1 MKHPNVSKLFQSVM
15 ALFFLAVTA
24 VGAMNDHVILITI
37 DGGAAYYLQ
46 DPAAPLPTLRKL
58 AAQGATA
65 EGMKVSNPSITWP
78 NHTTL
83 VTGVHPEKHSVLFNG
98 VLLRPGD
105 GLGVSVDPK
114 RDKSDLVAVPTLYDQ
129 LHEKGYRTAG
139 INWPCTRNSGTL
151 DIDFPDTPDMLA
163 YTTPKLLDELVAE
176 GVLADKNVTNFNRQS
191 APVRDQIWTAAATHV
206 IRTRKPNFMMFHL
219 LITDGI
225 QHKHGPRTMAAYTA
239 LAMADSAL
247 RDVLSALDQAGIR
260 ERTTIFVVADHGFE
274 TSTNIIHPNVL
285 LRRGGLLE
293 TNLVSVNP
301 PRFKARVQTVAE
313 GGTSFVYFNNP
324 ETKRADRAKALQLFR
339 EMEGIAD
346 ILEPDSFA
354 RLGLPD
360 PKKNARMAEMILVPK
375 PRHAFSNNTSGDE
388 VSTPVT
394 LTAGSPGNHGY
405 LSSNTNMNAMF
416 VAAGRGIKRGARL
429 GVIDNRDVAPTIAHL
444 LGEKLSGADG
454 EVLREILE

>member
-1 MKHPNVSKLFQSVM
+1 MNTRFVPLLVCASLLFCAQVAVSS
-15 ALFFLAVTA
+15 T
-24 VGAMNDHVILITI
+24 NHHVILITI

-98 VLLRPGD
+98 VLVRPGA

-114 RDKSDLVAVPTLYDQ
+114 RDKSDLVAVPTLYDL
-129 LHEKGYRTAG
+129 LHKKGYRTAG

-151 DIDFPDTPDMLA
+151 DIDFPDVPDMIN
-163 YTTPKLLDELVAE
+163 YTTPKLLDELVAD
-176 GVLADKNVTNFNRQS
+176 GILANKSATNFNRQS

-239 LAMADSAL
+239 LAMADSHL
-247 RDVLSALDQAGIR
+247 RDILSALDEAGIR
-260 ERTTIFVVADHGFE
+260 ARTTLFVVADHGFE
-274 TSTNIIHPNVL
+274 STTNIIHPNVV
-285 LRRGGLLE
+285 LRKHGLLD
-293 TNLVSVNP
+293 TNLVSTNP
-301 PRFKARVQTVAE
+301 ARFKARVQTVAE
-313 GGTSFVYFNNP
+313 GGTSLVYFNEHITKP
-324 ETKRADRAKALQLFR
+324 EERARVLQLLR
-339 EMEGIAD
+339 EMEGVAD
-346 ILEPDSFA
+346 VLEPDTFA
-354 RLGLPD
+354 ELGLPD
-360 PKKNARMAEMILVPK
+360 PKKNPQMGDLILVAK
-375 PRHAFSNNTSGDE
+375 PRHGFSNNAGGDE
-388 VSTPVT
+388 VTSPVT

-405 LSSNTNMNAMF
+405 LSSNTNMNALF
-416 VAAGRGIKRGARL
+416 VAAGRGIKRGVKL
-429 GVIDNRDVAPTIAHL
+429 GVIDNRTVAPTIAHL
-444 LGEKLSGADG
+444 LGEGLPNADG
-454 EVLREILE
+454 KVLVEILE

>member
-1 MKHPNVSKLFQSVM
+1 MTKHSLPAFRLFVTISAV
-15 ALFFLAVTA
+15 LFFAQVASSST
-24 VGAMNDHVILITI
+24 NHHVILITI

-98 VLLRPGD
+98 VLVRPGV

-114 RDKSDLVAVPTLYDQ
+114 RDKSDLVAVPTLYDL
-129 LHEKGYRTAG
+129 LHKKGYRTAG

-151 DIDFPDTPDMLA
+151 DIDFPDTPDTIA
-163 YTTPKLLDELVAE
+163 YTTPKLLDELVAD
-176 GVLADKNVTNFNRQS
+176 GILADKNVTNFTRQS
-191 APVRDQIWTAAATHV
+191 APSRDQVWTAAATHV
-206 IRTRKPNFMMFHL
+206 IRTRQPNFMMFHL

-247 RDVLSALDQAGIR
+247 RDILSALDQAGIR
-260 ERTTIFVVADHGFE
+260 DRTTIFVVADHGFE
-274 TSTNIIHPNVL
+274 RTTNIIHPNVL
-285 LRRGGLLE
+285 LRKHGLLD
-293 TNLVSVNP
+293 TNLVSTNP
-301 PRFKARVQTVAE
+301 ARFKSSVQTVAE
-313 GGTSFVYFNNP
+313 GGTSLVYFNEHVTKP
-324 ETKRADRAKALQLFR
+324 EERARVLQLLR
-339 EMEGIAD
+339 EMEVLEAD
-346 ILEPDSFA
+346 TFA
-354 RLGLPD
+354 GLGLPD
-360 PKKNARMAEMILVPK
+360 PAKNRQMADLILVPK
-375 PRHAFSNNTSGDE
+375 PRHGFSNNAGGDE
-388 VSTPVT
+388 VTSPVT

-416 VAAGRGIKRGARL
+416 VAAGR
-429 GVIDNRDVAPTIAHL
+429 
-444 LGEKLSGADG
+444 
-454 EVLREILE
+454 

>member
-1 MKHPNVSKLFQSVM
+1 MNTRFVPFLVC
-15 ALFFLAVTA
+15 AAIFFCARVASSST
-24 VGAMNDHVILITI
+24 NHHVILITI

-58 AAQGATA
+58 AGQGATA

-98 VLLRPGD
+98 VLVRPGA

-114 RDKSDLVAVPTLYDQ
+114 RDKSDLVAVPTLYDL
-129 LHEKGYRTAG
+129 LHKKGYRTAG

-151 DIDFPDTPDMLA
+151 DIDFPDTPDMIN
-163 YTTPKLLDELVAE
+163 YTTPKLLDELVAD
-176 GVLADKNVTNFNRQS
+176 GILADKNVTNFNRQS

-239 LAMADSAL
+239 LAMADSHL
-247 RDVLSALDQAGIR
+247 RDILSALDQAGIR
-260 ERTTIFVVADHGFE
+260 DRTTLFIVADHGFE
-274 TSTNIIHPNVL
+274 STTNIIHPNVL
-285 LRRGGLLE
+285 LRKYGLLE
-293 TNLVSVNP
+293 TNLVSTNP

-313 GGTSFVYFNNP
+313 GGTSLVYFNEHITKP
-324 ETKRADRAKALQLFR
+324 EERARVLQLLR
-339 EMEGIAD
+339 ELEGVAEV
-346 ILEPDSFA
+346 LEPDAFA
-354 RLGLPD
+354 GLGLPD
-360 PKKNARMAEMILVPK
+360 PKKNPQMADLILVPK
-375 PRHAFSNNTSGDE
+375 PRHGFSNIASGDE
-388 VSTPVT
+388 VVTAVT
-394 LTAGSPGNHGY
+394 LTAGSLGNPGY

-416 VAAGRGIKRGARL
+416 VAAGRGIKRGAKL
-429 GVIDNRDVAPTIAHL
+429 GVIDNRNVAPTIAHL
-444 LGEKLSGADG
+444 LGEGLPNADG
-454 EVLREILE
+454 KVLVEILE

>member
-1 MKHPNVSKLFQSVM
+1 MQPTNPFRFAIPLAVL
-15 ALFFLAVTA
+15 FLAVVATA
-24 VGAMNDHVILITI
+24 ATNHHVILITI

-58 AAQGATA
+58 AAQGAMA

-98 VLLRPGD
+98 VLVRPGA

-114 RDKSDLVAVPTLYDQ
+114 RNKSDLVAVPTLYDL

-151 DIDFPDTPDMLA
+151 DIDFPDTPDMIN
-163 YTTPKLLDELVAE
+163 YTTSKLLDELVAE
-176 GVLADKNVTNFNRQS
+176 GVLADKNSTNFNRQS

-206 IRTRKPNFMMFHL
+206 IRTRKPNFLMFHM

-239 LAMADSAL
+239 LAMADFAL
-247 RDVLSALDQAGIR
+247 RDVLSALDEAGIR
-260 ERTTIFVVADHGFE
+260 DRTTIFIVADHGFE
-274 TSTNIIHPNVL
+274 SSTNIIHPNVL
-285 LRRGGLLE
+285 LRKHGLLD
-293 TNLVSVNP
+293 TNLVSATP

-313 GGTSFVYFNNP
+313 GGTSLVYFNNL
-324 ETKRADRAKALQLFR
+324 ETKREDRAKALQLFR
-339 EMEGIAD
+339 EMEGVAE
-346 ILEPDSFA
+346 ILEADSFA
-354 RLGLPD
+354 GLGLPHPD
-360 PKKNARMAEMILVPK
+360 KNAQMAELILVPK
-375 PRHAFSNNTSGDE
+375 PRHGFSNNASGDE
-388 VSTPVT
+388 EASPVT

-416 VAAGRGIKRGARL
+416 VAAGRGIKRGVKL
-429 GVIDNRDVAPTIAHL
+429 GVIDNRNVAPTIAHL
-444 LGEKLSGADG
+444 LGEKLPGADG
-454 EVLREILE
+454 KVLTEILE